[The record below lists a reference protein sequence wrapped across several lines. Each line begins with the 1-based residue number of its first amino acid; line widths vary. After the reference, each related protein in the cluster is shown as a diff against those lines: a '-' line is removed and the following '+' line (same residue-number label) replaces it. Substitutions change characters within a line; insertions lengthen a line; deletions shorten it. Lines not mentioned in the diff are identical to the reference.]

1 MMITVQE
8 TTVWENQEQQNHQY
22 ILTDDRRHVLG
33 YIKHGEK
40 YPQMFSKPLRFDA
53 RNRSFTVLIKT

>member
-8 TTVWENQEQQNHQY
+8 TTVWENPEQQNHQY
-22 ILTDDRRHVLG
+22 ILTNDRRYALG

-40 YPQMFSKPLRFDA
+40 YPQMFSKPMRFDA
-53 RNRSFTVLIKT
+53 RNRSFTVLVKT